1 MACLF
6 RVNAGMK
13 ILFFHIPNLG
23 MYHAIEPI
31 LLELQARGHQVIHY
45 NEPGFRQYVQGAP
58 FSFIGYSNYEGYFPN
73 RFHASMN
80 LYELGL
86 LLLETAEHTVDF
98 VETEVLRES
107 PDLILH
113 SKFTAAPKIVARKHG
128 IPAACLTN
136 GFVLDPR
143 TILDAERKK
152 RSAVAMSNVS
162 SFLRFQRRAA
172 RFYGQ
177 HLDDSSNIDDI
188 FVNDEALHLVLG
200 LEMLQPARSS
210 LSSRCSFVG
219 PTVRIEEYSKSY
231 ELIYVSLG
239 SVFVDNK
246 AFFQTCIEVLGM
258 LGRRAIISLSGHF
271 SPKDFGQVPDNVE
284 LCHFVHQTDVLQK
297 ASVFV
302 THGGDSSVSEAIYC
316 ETPMVVVPQIP
327 EQLLRAQ
334 QIQGLMLGKYIDPTD
349 LTVELLRC
357 TLAEVLENPL
367 FRNNVRT
374 FKDSFPK
381 IPSAVTA
388 CNEIEEFA
396 LKNGKRLVNQ

>member
-1 MACLF
+1 
-6 RVNAGMK
+6 MK

-31 LLELQARGHQVIHY
+31 MLELQQRGHQVIHY
-45 NEPGFRQYVQGAP
+45 NEPGFRQYVQNAP
-58 FSFIGYSNYEGYFPN
+58 FRFIAYSNYEGYFPN
-73 RFHASMN
+73 KFHSSMN

-98 VETEVLRES
+98 VEAAVLRES

-113 SKFTAAPKIVARKHG
+113 SKFTAAPKIVAKKHG

-143 TILDAERKK
+143 TILDAEKEK
-152 RSAVAMSNVS
+152 RSPVDMSNVS
-162 SFLRFQRRAA
+162 SFLRFQKRA
-172 RFYGQ
+172 RKFYGQ
-177 HLDDSSNIDDI
+177 YLNGSSDTGDI

-200 LEMLQPARSS
+200 VEMLQPARSI
-210 LSSRCSFVG
+210 LSSHCNFVG

-246 AFFQTCIEVLGM
+246 AFFQTCIQALGAV
-258 LGRRAIISLSGHF
+258 GRRVIISLSGHF
-271 SPKDFGQVPDNVE
+271 SPEDFGQVPENVE
-284 LCHFVHQTDVLQK
+284 LHHFVNQTDVLQK
-297 ASVFV
+297 AAVFV

-334 QIQGLMLGKYIDPTD
+334 QIQRLMLGKYIGPADF
-349 LTVELLRC
+349 TVDVLRNAV
-357 TLAEVLENPL
+357 AEVLENPL
-367 FRNNVRT
+367 FRNNVQAL
-374 FKDSFPK
+374 KESLPK
-381 IPSAVTA
+381 IPAAITA
-388 CNEIEEFA
+388 CNQIEEFA